1 MENNMENMNNEYKNI
16 EEMLEKDKQ
25 DYLESV
31 RDEVKDIAKGQ
42 IDILMKGIIEM
53 AKNNPAFERQLML
66 PWKSFKKCYSY
77 MENLALG
84 MAARNKDNTAASC
97 IVTSDVLFDWINE
110 YYFKDDKAEW
120 EAALEAEKKKAEERK
135 KQQEAR
141 KQAYED
147 SKEEYKQKYGDSPD
161 SVVTKIPDTPS
172 VQTITPKKTKDCE
185 GQLDFFGM
193 MA

>member
-25 DYLESV
+25 DYLNSV

-42 IDILMKGIIEM
+42 IDILMRGIIEM
-53 AKNNPAFERQLML
+53 AKNNPAFARQLML

-77 MENLALG
+77 MEDLALG
-84 MAARNKDNTAASC
+84 MAARNKDNTTASC

-110 YYFKDDKAEW
+110 YYFKEDDKAEW
-120 EAALEAEKKKAEERK
+120 EEEKKKAEERK

-172 VQTITPKKTKDCE
+172 VNTSKKTKDCE